1 VLYAFSEVSL
11 DGWGSA
17 TVLGFLGGG
26 LVSLALFVTVE
37 LIIARREGEPL
48 LDLRVFANRL
58 YTMSTIASVLATF
71 TLFGGLFLLP
81 VYLQNL
87 RGLSA
92 FQAGLVLLP
101 QAFASMVSVLVG
113 GRLVDRIGVRAVVI
127 PGLLILALANWQ
139 LSFLTLSSPYWWI
152 QIMLILRGL
161 SLGFVGQ
168 PLVVSMMAEIRQE
181 QLTQASS
188 ITTVARS
195 VAGSFGIAILAT
207 LVQTQTKVHYTHLA
221 EQVTASSPAGQL
233 LSRLEALFVAQG
245 AGIDEAR
252 RAAMEVLVQLVQR
265 QSYVL
270 AIQNA
275 FQLTVVMVAL
285 AVIVTLFVPTRR
297 RPEQRADQMT
307 EASVPAETEV
317 TVRGEGALA
326 PI

>member
-1 VLYAFSEVSL
+1 
-11 DGWGSA
+11 
-17 TVLGFLGGG
+17 
-26 LVSLALFVTVE
+26 
-37 LIIARREGEPL
+37 
-48 LDLRVFANRL
+48 
-58 YTMSTIASVLATF
+58 VLATF

-195 VAGSFGIAILAT
+195 VASSFGIAILAT

-317 TVRGEGALA
+317 TARGEGALA